1 MVGENGGEHVNL
13 DGPMFEIAS
22 EQESTAT
29 FDNTNSQLSELV
41 ALNPTSISYS
51 GSVISNPLG
60 NAGMPNALR
69 PTTSITLG
77 FEMDLPL
84 HLRIQDAK
92 TLDTLDLS
100 FDFENPAHMIESVKM
115 KLHTQNEFPLDVELT
130 MFFQDS
136 ISGIV
141 LDSLK
146 VDLLQAA
153 QVDETGKTIEARIY
167 DSNISITS
175 GQFEAL
181 LNSNKTILDIRM
193 NSYDSDNTAI
203 KLYTDYE
210 FVIDA
215 GILVELKIEE

>member
-1 MVGENGGEHVNL
+1 
-13 DGPMFEIAS
+13 
-22 EQESTAT
+22 
-29 FDNTNSQLSELV
+29 
-41 ALNPTSISYS
+41 
-51 GSVISNPLG
+51 LG
-60 NAGMPNALR
+60 L
-69 PTTSITLG
+69 
-77 FEMDLPL
+77 EMDLPL